1 VLLFAIGPMHLP
13 KDELVPWYHS
23 GRAISFTA
31 ATCRHCGSREP
42 GGPDV
47 FSTKE
52 KRWHGIGARN
62 DRTLM
67 TATVVCGMAGAAYGL
82 LSSRTFADAI
92 LGALVINDPYA
103 ELNQIDQRGPKE
115 PNGTSAAMPA
125 RAYCGRWDGR
135 AKPQIARTHLSR
147 SKHTLRRMNRPS
159 ASWKA
164 WQRIIGGWPISK
176 IASRTRNNDNCAGFA
191 SLPWGQALCGSR
203 CGSPGIAGAYRPG
216 RDCQRRV
223 VNIDCARLAGL
234 EKRGSMREGWIFVGK
249 FKRGRKECL
258 AIECVVAVPDL
269 KEAKAIA
276 SKKLIGADEITETE
290 LSRAQIRALYL
301 KEGDVRL
308 I

>member
-1 VLLFAIGPMHLP
+1 LRSAPCICRKTNWFRGTTPAERSPLPPRSAAIA
-13 KDELVPWYHS
+13 D
-23 GRAISFTA
+23 
-31 ATCRHCGSREP
+31 RENP

-82 LSSRTFADAI
+82 LSSHTFADAI
-92 LGALVINDPYA
+92 LGALVVNDPYA

-115 PNGTSAAMPA
+115 PKGSSAATPA
-125 RAYCGRWDGR
+125 RAHCGRWDGR
-135 AKPQIARTHLSR
+135 ARPQIARTHLSR
-147 SKHTLRRMNRPS
+147 SKQPLRRMNRPS

-203 CGSPGIAGAYRPG
+203 CGSPRIAGAYRPG

-223 VNIDCARLAGL
+223 VNLIVPGWPSW
-234 EKRGSMREGWIFVGK
+234 KRD
-249 FKRGRKECL
+249 GR
-258 AIECVVAVPDL
+258 
-269 KEAKAIA
+269 
-276 SKKLIGADEITETE
+276 
-290 LSRAQIRALYL
+290 
-301 KEGDVRL
+301 
-308 I
+308 